1 MIQRMNSSGLILR
14 ERLYAGC
21 RKFAELQHRWKFSI
35 CAAILFFIY
44 LVFENV
50 GEIAYSMDVQGNAL
64 LLICIPAVMAV
75 LVLVMLV
82 LCILGIP
89 RGSRGI
95 NSRIAGVGLS
105 NSVGEEP
112 VLVSREKIDED
123 FYKLT
128 FLSVGGSIE
137 RWKDRKPQ
145 IESALNIFIDTIRYV
160 DSERY
165 LIAVA
170 CTDAANGI
178 PIECRWH
185 DYFLNKVDR
194 FTVYLGIGI
203 GGAVTVELQ
212 ITPHILIGGSTGS
225 GKTVLLRCL
234 LWQCH
239 LQGAEI
245 IVADFKGGMDYSK
258 KFKEITKLLTSS
270 EQFDQE
276 LDRVVELM
284 KERMDLLSASGCS
297 NIWTYNKLHPDEPQ
311 LQHVVVAI
319 DEMGE
324 VLDKTGLTRDA
335 KKDVE
340 RLEGKVASIARL
352 GRALGI
358 HLFLATQRPDA
369 NILAGQIKSN
379 IDIRICGRAD
389 EVLSRI
395 VLDTSD
401 AAELIPKNEQGL
413 FLLSD
418 DRVIRAFNFKEGDT
432 K

>member
-1 MIQRMNSSGLILR
+1 MVRKMNRNGLLLM
-14 ERLYAGC
+14 ERFYAGY
-21 RKFAELQHRWKFSI
+21 RKFVSMQHRWQISI
-35 CAAILFFIY
+35 CAFVL
-44 LVFENV
+44 
-50 GEIAYSMDVQGNAL
+50 
-64 LLICIPAVMAV
+64 AV
-75 LVLVMLV
+75 LYVTFRELGDSLCNFGVSSNGVLLPFVLTVALIMIVMLIF
-82 LCILGIP
+82 LLLGIP
-89 RGSRGI
+89 KGSRSI
-95 NSRIAGVGLS
+95 NTRIACVGLS
-105 NSVGEEP
+105 NRMGEQP
-112 VLVSREKIDED
+112 ILVSREEIDEN
-123 FYKLT
+123 FYRIT
-128 FLSVGGSIE
+128 FLTIGGSVE
-137 RWKDRKPQ
+137 RWKDRKPE
-145 IESALNIFIDTIRYV
+145 IESALNIYIDNIRYV
-160 DSERY
+160 DDERY
-165 LIAVA
+165 LIAIA
-170 CTDAANGI
+170 CTDAKNGI
-178 PIECRWH
+178 PKECQWH
-185 DYFLNKVDR
+185 DYYLKKNTD

-212 ITPHILIGGSTGS
+212 RTPHILIGGSTGS

-395 VLDTSD
+395 ILDSSD
-401 AAELIPKNEQGL
+401 AADLIPKDEQGL
-413 FLLSD
+413 FLINDGKL
-418 DRVIRAFNFKEGDT
+418 IRTFNFKEGDT

>member
-1 MIQRMNSSGLILR
+1 MNRNGLLLM
-14 ERLYAGC
+14 ERFYAGY
-21 RKFAELQHRWKFSI
+21 RKFVSMQHRWQISI
-35 CAAILFFIY
+35 CAFVL
-44 LVFENV
+44 
-50 GEIAYSMDVQGNAL
+50 
-64 LLICIPAVMAV
+64 AV
-75 LVLVMLV
+75 LYVTFRELGDSLCNFGVSSNGVLLPFVLTVALIMIVMLIF
-82 LCILGIP
+82 LLLGIP
-89 RGSRGI
+89 KGSRSI
-95 NSRIAGVGLS
+95 NTRIASVGLS
-105 NSVGEEP
+105 NRMGEQP
-112 VLVSREKIDED
+112 ILVSREEIDEN
-123 FYKLT
+123 FYRIT
-128 FLSVGGSIE
+128 FLTIGGSVE
-137 RWKDRKPQ
+137 RWKDRKPE
-145 IESALNIFIDTIRYV
+145 IESALNIYIDNIRYV
-160 DSERY
+160 DDERY
-165 LIAVA
+165 LIAIA
-170 CTDAANGI
+170 CTDAKNGI
-178 PIECRWH
+178 PKECQWH
-185 DYFLNKVDR
+185 DYYLKKNTD

-245 IVADFKGGMDYSK
+245 IVSDLKGGLDYSNH
-258 KFKEITKLLTSS
+258 FREITTLVTDS
-270 EQFDQE
+270 EQFDRE
-276 LDRVVELM
+276 LVKVITLM
-284 KERMDLLSASGCS
+284 RERMTLLSESGCS
-297 NIWTYNKLHPDEPQ
+297 NIWTYNREHPNEKPI
-311 LQHVVVAI
+311 QHIVVAV
-319 DEMGE
+319 DELGE
-324 VLDKTGLTRDA
+324 VLDKTGLSREA

-340 RLEGKVASIARL
+340 SLEAKLSTIARL
-352 GRALGI
+352 GRALGV

-369 NILAGQIKSN
+369 NILNGQIKAN